1 MQFESISDF
10 FNMGG
15 YAFYVWLAYGVT
27 FSSLAILVFQSVK
40 QKNKVLKQIAQKLA
54 REERLKQN
62 RSNNESKT

>member
-27 FSSLAILVFQSVK
+27 FSCLAVLVFQSVK

-62 RSNNESKT
+62 RSSNESKT